1 MYSVNQASAREA
13 KMAQRKS
20 VHIKGM
26 EHGAPIP
33 NGAAIGNMIFS
44 SAISGKDAKTGV
56 LSPDPDEQA
65 EAMFRNLRLFME
77 AAGGMPDNIAYM
89 KVYLKEEKLRD
100 SVNKAWLKMFPDEH
114 DRPARHA
121 LKIDLRGE
129 VLFQIEVI
137 AVL

>member
-1 MYSVNQASAREA
+1 
-13 KMAQRKS
+13 MANRKS
-20 VHIKGM
+20 LHIKGM

-33 NGAAIGNMIFS
+33 NGVVIGNMIFS
-44 SAISGKDAKTGV
+44 SAISGKDAKSGV

-65 EAMFRNLRLFME
+65 AAMFRNLSLFME
-77 AAGGMPDNIAYM
+77 SAGGAPDNIAHM
-89 KVYLKEEKLRD
+89 KVYLKEENLRD

-121 LKIDLRGE
+121 IKAELRGD

>member
-1 MYSVNQASAREA
+1 MA
-13 KMAQRKS
+13 KRKS
-20 VHIKGM
+20 IHIQGM

-33 NGAAIGNMIFS
+33 NGVVIGNMIFS

-56 LSPDPDEQA
+56 LSPNPDEQA
-65 EAMFRNLRLFME
+65 EAMFRNLSLFME
-77 AAGGMPDNIAYM
+77 SAGGTPDNIAYM

-121 LKIDLRGE
+121 MKVELRGDN
-129 VLFQIEVI
+129 LFQIEVI

>member
-1 MYSVNQASAREA
+1 MA
-13 KMAQRKS
+13 KRKS
-20 VHIKGM
+20 IHIKGM

-33 NGAAIGNMIFS
+33 NGVVIGNMVFS
-44 SAISGKDAKTGV
+44 SAISGKDAKTGIMP
-56 LSPDPDEQA
+56 PDPDEQA

-77 AAGGMPDNIAYM
+77 NAGGTPDNIAHM
-89 KVYLKEEKLRD
+89 TVFLKDDKYRD

-121 LKIDLRGE
+121 LKAETRGDM
-129 VLFQIEVI
+129 LMQIEVI

>member
-1 MYSVNQASAREA
+1 MTR
-13 KMAQRKS
+13 RKS
-20 VHIKGM
+20 IHIPGL

-33 NGAAIGNMIFS
+33 NGVVMGNLVFS
-44 SAISGKDAKTGV
+44 SAVSGKDAKTGV
-56 LSPDPDEQA
+56 LSSDADEQA
-65 EAMFRNLRLFME
+65 EAMFRNLSLFME
-77 AAGGMPDNIAYM
+77 NAGGTPENIAYM
-89 KVYLKEEKLRD
+89 KVYLKEEQYRD

-121 LKIDLRGE
+121 VKAELRGE

>member
-1 MYSVNQASAREA
+1 MA
-13 KMAQRKS
+13 KRKS
-20 VHIKGM
+20 IHIPGM
-26 EHGAPIP
+26 EHSAPIP
-33 NGAAIGNMIFS
+33 NGAVIGNMIFS

-77 AAGGMPDNIAYM
+77 KAGGNTERIAHM
-89 KVYLKEEKLRD
+89 TVFLKEENYRD
-100 SVNKAWLKMFPDEH
+100 SVNKAWLKMFPDDH

-121 LKIDLRGE
+121 LKVELRGD

>member
-1 MYSVNQASAREA
+1 MA
-13 KMAQRKS
+13 KRKS
-20 VHIKGM
+20 FHIKGM

-33 NGAAIGNMIFS
+33 NGVAIGNLVFS

-77 AAGGMPDNIAYM
+77 TAGGSPENIACM
-89 KVYLKEEKLRD
+89 KVYLKDEKLRD
-100 SVNKAWLKMFPDEH
+100 SVNKAWIKMFPDEH

-121 LKIDLRGE
+121 LKVELRGE

>member
-1 MYSVNQASAREA
+1 MA
-13 KMAQRKS
+13 KRKS
-20 VHIKGM
+20 IHIKGM

-33 NGAAIGNMIFS
+33 NGVVIGNMVFS

-56 LSPDPDEQA
+56 LSADSDEQA

-77 AAGGMPDNIAYM
+77 TAGGTPENIGYM

-121 LKIDLRGE
+121 IKTELRGDN
-129 VLFQIEVI
+129 LFQIEVI

>member
-1 MYSVNQASAREA
+1 MA
-13 KMAQRKS
+13 KRKS
-20 VHIKGM
+20 IHIKGM

-33 NGAAIGNMIFS
+33 NGVVMGNLIFS

-65 EAMFRNLRLFME
+65 VAMFRNLQLFME
-77 AAGGMPDNIAYM
+77 SAGGTPDNIAYM

-121 LKIDLRGE
+121 MKVELRGD

-137 AVL
+137 AAL

>member
-1 MYSVNQASAREA
+1 MT
-13 KMAQRKS
+13 QRRS
-20 VHIKGM
+20 IHIPGM
-26 EHGAPIP
+26 KHGASIP
-33 NGAAIGNMIFS
+33 NGAALGNLIFS

-77 AAGGMPDNIAYM
+77 TAGGTPANVGYM
-89 KVYLKEEKLRD
+89 KVYLREEKLRD
-100 SVNKAWLKMFPDEH
+100 AVNKAWLKMFPDEH

-121 LKIDLRGE
+121 LKAELRGD